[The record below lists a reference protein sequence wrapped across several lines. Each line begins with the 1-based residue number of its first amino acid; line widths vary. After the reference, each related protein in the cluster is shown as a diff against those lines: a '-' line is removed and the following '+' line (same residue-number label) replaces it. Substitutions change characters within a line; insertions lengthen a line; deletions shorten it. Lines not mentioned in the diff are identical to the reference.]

1 MNISFP
7 DKQKLTFQAPKLTF
21 YFNKIKKLVL
31 KYNNIYLKKK
41 PRCTKIRK
49 EIKYGMILG
58 MILKYSLSCGL
69 QLKLSASTAIWFMFI
84 RLAMGLDLR
93 TTEYFML
100 WIVS

>member
-41 PRCTKIRK
+41 N
-49 EIKYGMILG
+49 LDA
-58 MILKYSLSCGL
+58 
-69 QLKLSASTAIWFMFI
+69 LKLGKRSSTA
-84 RLAMGLDLR
+84 
-93 TTEYFML
+93 
-100 WIVS
+100 